1 MRESSNRCL
10 MIFMYKCF
18 CAVYIMS
25 CHRCSHQTTLF
36 KLGVWFMIHSP
47 SLTSPGDAESA
58 SLAAVHVKASD
69 SFSIADSALG
79 GSSAVSLT
87 TAGVTQ
93 FSEVRLIMTDNC
105 QAPYNSNILF
115 IGSV

>member
-1 MRESSNRCL
+1 
-10 MIFMYKCF
+10 
-18 CAVYIMS
+18 
-25 CHRCSHQTTLF
+25 
-36 KLGVWFMIHSP
+36 MIHSP

-58 SLAAVHVKASD
+58 SLEAVHVKASD

-93 FSEVRLIMTDNC
+93 FSEVRLNND
-105 QAPYNSNILF
+105 
-115 IGSV
+115 